1 MYTPEGVLMRHCV
14 FALAVALM
22 LFSGLFA
29 KDGKLNVTIDYG
41 RFRYDSSSVYLEL
54 YYAFAQSALTYKPA
68 ENRFRADVLM
78 HATITRAD
86 SIVANS
92 MWRVPCYAD
101 DTTQERAGKMSIG
114 VSAFSLKP
122 GDYRLRVVSRDAI
135 DSTKSDTIVR
145 PLHIEPFPIDKTSTS
160 DIELCTSIKQIPKDQ
175 SNIFYKNTLEVV
187 PNPSALYG
195 VGLPILYY
203 YIETYNLLKN
213 PNSKDYFVKYMVL
226 DATGKE
232 VRSQEKAAKKRV
244 NESSVEV
251 GTVNVSNLNQGTY
264 TLVVLIADTLTRE
277 AVSSRKKF
285 FVYNPGQTAAA
296 PSTGVGGDVMSSE
309 YGMMTETDL
318 DREFASARYIAL
330 EDEMSQYESLK
341 SLEAKRKFVFEFWKR
356 RDRTP
361 GTPENETKQ
370 EYAKRVEYS
379 NQNFHTGMREGWRTD
394 RGRVWIIYGQPDE
407 IERHANE
414 IDTRPYEIWYYHG
427 IEGGVLFAF
436 VDKSGFSDYILVHST
451 HRNELRD
458 DDWQRQIKTN

>member
-1 MYTPEGVLMRHCV
+1 
-14 FALAVALM
+14 
-22 LFSGLFA
+22 
-29 KDGKLNVTIDYG
+29 
-41 RFRYDSSSVYLEL
+41 
-54 YYAFAQSALTYKPA
+54 
-68 ENRFRADVLM
+68 
-78 HATITRAD
+78 
-86 SIVANS
+86 
-92 MWRVPCYAD
+92 
-101 DTTQERAGKMSIG
+101 
-114 VSAFSLKP
+114 
-122 GDYRLRVVSRDAI
+122 
-135 DSTKSDTIVR
+135 
-145 PLHIEPFPIDKTSTS
+145 
-160 DIELCTSIKQIPKDQ
+160 
-175 SNIFYKNTLEVV
+175 
-187 PNPSALYG
+187 
-195 VGLPILYY
+195 
-203 YIETYNLLKN
+203 
-213 PNSKDYFVKYMVL
+213 
-226 DATGKE
+226 
-232 VRSQEKAAKKRV
+232 
-244 NESSVEV
+244 
-251 GTVNVSNLNQGTY
+251 
-264 TLVVLIADTLTRE
+264 
-277 AVSSRKKF
+277 
-285 FVYNPGQTAAA
+285 
-296 PSTGVGGDVMSSE
+296 
-309 YGMMTETDL
+309 MMTETDL